1 MNTHTG
7 DIFVGIDVSKA
18 TLEVACA
25 PTGEHWVVAND
36 APGIACLV
44 ARLVPLAP
52 ERIVLEATGGLEMPG
67 VTALAAA
74 KLAVVVVNPR
84 QTRDF
89 ARATGTLA
97 KSDRLDAERLA
108 AFAQAV
114 RPPLRPLKDAA
125 SQELETLLVRRAQL
139 LDMHTAEHNRL
150 GSASPR
156 VRADIQAHLEWL
168 AQRLQDVDRDL
179 TQAIKASALWHAQD
193 ALVQSVPGAGP
204 HLSERLI
211 AQLPELGRLN
221 RRQIAALVGLAPFN
235 CDSGQFRGRRRIWGG
250 RASLRAALY
259 MATLAAVR
267 CNPVIARYYQR
278 LTGAGKEHKVAMVAC
293 MRKLLTILN
302 AMVKNHTSWNPALC
316 AANS

>member
-36 APGIACLV
+36 APGIARLV

-52 ERIVLEATGGLEMPG
+52 ERIVLEATGGLEMPV

-97 KSDRLDAERLA
+97 KSDRIDAERLA

-114 RPPLRPLKDAA
+114 IA
-125 SQELETLLVRRAQL
+125 
-139 LDMHTAEHNRL
+139 L
-150 GSASPR
+150 GK
-156 VRADIQAHLEWL
+156 
-168 AQRLQDVDRDL
+168 AQRIL
-179 TQAIKASALWHAQD
+179 
-193 ALVQSVPGAGP
+193 PGESPGREGGI
-204 HLSERLI
+204 ERF
-211 AQLPELGRLN
+211 PCKG
-221 RRQIAALVGLAPFN
+221 
-235 CDSGQFRGRRRIWGG
+235 
-250 RASLRAALY
+250 
-259 MATLAAVR
+259 
-267 CNPVIARYYQR
+267 
-278 LTGAGKEHKVAMVAC
+278 
-293 MRKLLTILN
+293 
-302 AMVKNHTSWNPALC
+302 
-316 AANS
+316 